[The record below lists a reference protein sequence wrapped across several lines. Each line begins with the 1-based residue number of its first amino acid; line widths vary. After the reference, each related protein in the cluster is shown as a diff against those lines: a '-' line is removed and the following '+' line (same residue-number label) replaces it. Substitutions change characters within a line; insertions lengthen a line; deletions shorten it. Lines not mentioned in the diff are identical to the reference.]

1 MQKILFVASEAAP
14 FIKTGGLGD
23 VMGALPKTLAAKGY
37 DARVIIPLYGNIKSS
52 DKEKFDFIRWIT
64 VPVGW
69 RDAYCGIF
77 AYEYEGVKFY
87 FLDNEYYFKR
97 GGLYGYYDDAERF
110 AFFDRAV
117 MMAIKAV
124 DFKPDII
131 HCNDWQTG
139 MVPVLYKLEYSK
151 DPFYYDIKTVFS
163 IHNLLFQGTFDKE
176 ILPELFGYDMEPY
189 LNKSLELYG
198 GVSFMKGGINYAD
211 KISTVSDTYVEEIK
225 TPRYGEKLDGLLK
238 AREHDLWGV
247 LNGIDYN
254 VYNPE
259 TDPDIYKNYDLE
271 TVEDKV
277 YNKLQFQAEMAL
289 PQKKDVPIVAI
300 ISRLTPQKGMDLIAN
315 IADKLLQHNIQL
327 VILGTGDR
335 GYEDHFKNLEYRY
348 RDKVRSCIMFSDALA
363 HKIYAAADIF
373 VMPSLFEPCG
383 LGQLIALRY
392 GTIPVVRE
400 TGGLKDTVQ
409 PYNQFTGE
417 GNGFSFANYNAWELY
432 LTIEHA
438 LSCYCDKSV
447 WDGLVR
453 YAMQSDNSWENAADK
468 YILLY
473 NSLY

>member
-1 MQKILFVASEAAP
+1 MRKVLFVASEAAP

-23 VMGALPKTLAAKGY
+23 VMGALPKALVAKGY
-37 DARVIIPLYGNIKSS
+37 DARVIIPLYQNIKSS
-52 DKEKFDFIRWIT
+52 YREKFEFIKWIT

-69 RDAYCGIF
+69 RDSYCGIF
-77 AYEYEGVKFY
+77 EYEHEGVKFY

-97 GGLYGYYDDAERF
+97 GGLYGYYDDGERF

-117 MMAIKAV
+117 LMAIKAIN
-124 DFKPDII
+124 FKPDII
-131 HCNDWQTG
+131 HCNDWQAG
-139 MVPVLYKLEYSK
+139 MVPVLYKLEYCK
-151 DPFYYDIKTVFS
+151 DPFYYDIKNVFS
-163 IHNLLFQGTFDKE
+163 IHNLLFQGTFDKG

-189 LNKSLELYG
+189 LNKSIELYG
-198 GVSFMKGGINYAD
+198 GVSFIKGGINYAD
-211 KISTVSDTYVEEIK
+211 KISTVSNTYVQEIK
-225 TPRYGEKLDGLLK
+225 TPRYGERLDGLLK
-238 AREHDLWGV
+238 VREHDLWGI

-259 TDPDIYKNYDLE
+259 TDSNIYKNYNLE
-271 TVEDKV
+271 TIDDKV
-277 YNKLQFQAEMAL
+277 YNKLQFQASMAL
-289 PQKKDVPIVAI
+289 PQKKDVPMVAI

-315 IADKLLQHNIQL
+315 IADKLLQHNMQL

-348 RDKVRSCIMFSDALA
+348 RDKVRSCIMFSDSLA

-400 TGGLKDTVQ
+400 TGGLKDTIQ

-438 LSCYCDKSV
+438 LSCYYDKPV
-447 WDGLVR
+447 WDGLIR
-453 YAMQSDNSWENAADK
+453 YAMQSDNSWESAAEK